1 MASVLPRGITRNG
14 SLYVVELSYRG
25 RKAKAI
31 EPSLYAAEIKKGQL
45 LDALVYGK
53 SLKPPPKPIKL
64 LSGTESW
71 TLTHAYEQTCEHVWS
86 HAKGSQHCMN
96 NGRMA
101 LRYFGED
108 APLAAITMSEVDTWI
123 KSMRDNQ
130 QGNSTINRKLSAL
143 SKMMRFAISRGGLDH
158 RPPIPRLKEPPGRTR
173 IVTPEEEARIFR
185 FLKEWDLTEE
195 SALIAVLLDTGMRIS
210 EVRHL
215 KEKDIDLKARVIRI
229 WLTKN
234 DNPRSVPM
242 TQRVYE
248 ILSSRS
254 IEHGDNQFFPRTY
267 THYHLVW
274 EKIRTAMCLRHD
286 RQFVLHCLRHTC
298 ASRLVQNGVQLQV
311 VKEWMGH
318 RSFQMTLRYAHI
330 LPINLMQAV
339 SALEPPKRRG
349 VFKKR

>member
-1 MASVLPRGITRNG
+1 MASVLPRGISRKG
-14 SLYVVELSYRG
+14 ALYVVELNYRG

-45 LDALVYGK
+45 LDALVNGK
-53 SLKPPPKPIKL
+53 SLRPPPKPVKL
-64 LSGTESW
+64 LNGLKSW
-71 TLTHAYEQTCEHVWS
+71 TLNHAYEQTCEHVWI

-108 APLAAITMSEVDTWI
+108 TPLAAITAGEVDTWI
-123 KSMRDNQ
+123 KSMRDGQ

-173 IVTPEEEARIFR
+173 IVTPEEEERIFR
-185 FLKEWDLTEE
+185 LLKEWKLSEE

-215 KEKDIDLKARVIRI
+215 KEKDIDLKTRLIHI

-242 TQRVYE
+242 TQRVHD
-248 ILSSRS
+248 ILAARS
-254 IEHGDNQFFPRTY
+254 VEHGENQFFPRTY

-274 EKIRTAMCLRHD
+274 EKIRTAMCLQGD

-298 ASRLVQNGVQLQV
+298 ASRLVQNGIQLQV

-330 LPINLMQAV
+330 LPINLMHAV
-339 SALEPPKRRG
+339 SALEKPMRRR
-349 VFKKR
+349 KSRMR